1 VLMDFLGRLSRV
13 RVEIDAL
20 EPARPREH
28 RPGAGPRRRTR
39 GKGRPIRY
47 AD

>member
-28 RPGAGPRRRTR
+28 RPSPCHQSW
-39 GKGRPIRY
+39 RP
-47 AD
+47 